1 MTTASVGSTA
11 PCQRPPSAHAAAPL
25 PVPTEHL
32 HHKVILAS
40 AGSGK
45 THELSGRYLALL
57 AAGAPPQS
65 ILASTFTRL
74 AAGEIRDRLLKRLA
88 DSVGDSK
95 KRAELAE
102 SLGLPSLTSAQVM
115 SLLSALARNLHLLK
129 AGTLDAFFASVVF
142 AFAIELGLPL
152 GASIVDEQDNQALR
166 LEAVRLMLDEGKP
179 DELVEL
185 LRLLSRGESERNV
198 TGTLDRLVRDLYEI
212 WRETSPQA
220 WECVPVID
228 GQLSRTDLVEALDR
242 LANCDVPND
251 KRFAGARANE
261 LHAARAH
268 DWSDF
273 IGSGIAKKVLQQD
286 FSYYGKTIPQAMV
299 GAYQPL
305 VRHAVAVIVGR
316 LRDQTLA
323 TRDLLAQFERQ
334 YETLKRQR
342 RLITFADLTQAM
354 IRAERDAGPL
364 TEIFFRLDA
373 TLQHLLLDEFQD
385 TSLAQWRALQ
395 PLAREMTDN
404 APPERTFFCVGDV
417 KQSIYV
423 WRNANPEILERLPAM
438 LPGVEEAALDRSWR
452 SSPIVIDVVNTV
464 FSGLTSNAALDVR
477 SKGDDDDDT
486 YAEAARLW
494 HSAFNRHEVAE
505 RNRSLAGF
513 VQMRFGPARAGTGAG
528 AGRKQKNQ
536 RLRVA
541 ARLVADLHRSN
552 PSLRIALLTRTND
565 AVARLLY
572 ELGSEE
578 LGVQASGRGGG
589 PLIDAPP
596 VNALLDLLQLADH
609 PDDTVAAFNIA
620 RSPLGEAMGFTDHA
634 HHGRRRRLARQTRE
648 TLLRDGYQRT
658 LAGWVALIAGSCNA
672 RELRR
677 AAQVVELAGV
687 HDRRMAL
694 GGGSALRPESFVALV
709 EEKDIP
715 DSQPAPVEVMTVHQA
730 KGLEFDAVVL
740 AELGETLSG
749 NNTPPF
755 VFERDPGSGEI
766 TRISRWIGDE
776 VRAHVPSLQP
786 VMRQHRIRT
795 IRESLSLLYVAM
807 TRPKQALY
815 MIVDPPT
822 EKERGMPRN
831 FGGVLRGALADAAA
845 APEQVVFEHG
855 DAEWWRSISPSTDNA
870 QSKPVA
876 RISVSKIVLASDADD
891 AARGDTAVSASMWQ
905 ERAAARKQASAL
917 RQQMQLK
924 SPEGSERGSVMHKL
938 FEQVQWLED
947 FAVDDATLL
956 PIARSVAPRRDES
969 WHRKQIAAF
978 RAMLR
983 KPEMAAALS
992 CGANDSNLH
1001 RLHRELP
1008 YARLVNSGVQTGSID
1023 RLVLRLDGRGRVT
1036 SATVIDF
1043 KTDALTQSTP
1053 TAQAETHR
1061 QQLEIYRDAVAEMFA
1076 LAPEEIEMVV
1086 LLVGIGAAVRL

>member
-1 MTTASVGSTA
+1 M
-11 PCQRPPSAHAAAPL
+11 
-25 PVPTEHL
+25 
-32 HHKVILAS
+32 ILAS

-45 THELSGRYLALL
+45 THELSGRYLSLL

-115 SLLSALARNLHLLK
+115 LLLSALARNLHLLK

-152 GASIVDEQDNQALR
+152 GASIVDEQDNLALR

-198 TGTLDRLVRDLYEI
+198 TGTLDRLVSDLYEI
-212 WRETSPQA
+212 WHETTPQA
-220 WECVPVID
+220 WDCVPVIE
-228 GQLSRTDLVEALDR
+228 GQLSRSDVVKALDR

-261 LHAARAH
+261 LHAAKAH

-273 IGSGIAKKVLQQD
+273 IDSGIAKKVLQQD
-286 FSYYGKTIPQAMV
+286 FSYYGKTIPQTMV
-299 GAYQPL
+299 AAYQPL

-323 TRDLLAQFERQ
+323 TRDLLAQFHRQ
-334 YETLKRQR
+334 YAALKRQR
-342 RLITFADLTQAM
+342 RVITFADLTQAM
-354 IRAERDAGPL
+354 TRAERDAGPL

-373 TLQHLLLDEFQD
+373 RLQHLLLDEFQD

-464 FSGLTSNAALDVR
+464 FAGLTGNAALEVR
-477 SKGDDDDDT
+477 AKRNGEEDDDDT
-486 YAEAARLW
+486 YAEAAGLW
-494 HSAFNRHEVAE
+494 HAAFNRHEVAE
-505 RNRSLAGF
+505 RNRSLAGY
-513 VQMRFGPARAGTGAG
+513 VQMRLGPARAGSGAG
-528 AGRKQKNQ
+528 AMRAQKHQ
-536 RLRVA
+536 RLRAA
-541 ARLVADLHRSN
+541 ARLVADLHRAN
-552 PSLRIALLTRTND
+552 PRMRIALLTRTND

-572 ELGSEE
+572 ELGSEA
-578 LGVQASGRGGG
+578 LRVPASGRGGG

-596 VNALLDLLQLADH
+596 VNVLLDLLQLADH
-609 PDDTVAAFNIA
+609 PDDTVAAFNVA
-620 RSPLGEAMGFTDHA
+620 RSPLGEALGFTDYA
-634 HHGRRRRLARQTRE
+634 RAGRRRYLARQTRE

-687 HDRRMAL
+687 HDRRLAL
-694 GGGSALRPESFVALV
+694 GGGSALRPDSFVTLV

-740 AELGETLSG
+740 AELGENLSG

-755 VFERDPGSGEI
+755 VFDRDPGSGEI

-776 VRAHVPSLQP
+776 VLAHVPSLQP

-815 MIVDPPT
+815 M
-822 EKERGMPRN
+822 
-831 FGGVLRGALADAAA
+831 
-845 APEQVVFEHG
+845 
-855 DAEWWRSISPSTDNA
+855 
-870 QSKPVA
+870 
-876 RISVSKIVLASDADD
+876 
-891 AARGDTAVSASMWQ
+891 
-905 ERAAARKQASAL
+905 
-917 RQQMQLK
+917 
-924 SPEGSERGSVMHKL
+924 
-938 FEQVQWLED
+938 
-947 FAVDDATLL
+947 
-956 PIARSVAPRRDES
+956 
-969 WHRKQIAAF
+969 
-978 RAMLR
+978 
-983 KPEMAAALS
+983 
-992 CGANDSNLH
+992 
-1001 RLHRELP
+1001 
-1008 YARLVNSGVQTGSID
+1008 
-1023 RLVLRLDGRGRVT
+1023 
-1036 SATVIDF
+1036 
-1043 KTDALTQSTP
+1043 
-1053 TAQAETHR
+1053 
-1061 QQLEIYRDAVAEMFA
+1061 
-1076 LAPEEIEMVV
+1076 
-1086 LLVGIGAAVRL
+1086 